1 MAGSTPNSLSTLLLL
16 TRHQRLS
23 AATGTKGLCTDLFT
37 APAQTLHTI
46 FPPRKAGPSASLIGH
61 GCTQRCE
68 P

>member
-23 AATGTKGLCTDLFT
+23 AATGTKGSCTDLFT

-46 FPPRKAGPSASLIGH
+46 FPPRKAGPSASLIEH
-61 GCTQRCE
+61 GCTQLCE